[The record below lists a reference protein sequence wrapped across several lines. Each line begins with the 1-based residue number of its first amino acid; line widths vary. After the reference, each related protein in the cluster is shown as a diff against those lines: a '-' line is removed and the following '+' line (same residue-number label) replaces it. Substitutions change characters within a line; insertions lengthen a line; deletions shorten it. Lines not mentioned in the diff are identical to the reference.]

1 MVAEKRLAV
10 PFPQAFIAM
19 LRAAKNATPQPA
31 SGVCLP
37 LLEEVEAC
45 GHTVTRELYHLAMD
59 VCRAGGHWRRAL
71 QIFNRMSHQG
81 IPPTTHTYALLE
93 QAGAAARNSEPH
105 EVYEAMK
112 YAGVP
117 AYLSYTAAT
126 AKAMAFHKAD
136 EGKVADWL
144 GRSTLP
150 LGSRAQA
157 LRADQLSKGGTSFD
171 KAQATAGL
179 HTRDAAL
186 SKRPF
191 YPPPAKQKG
200 GKGKGRGGGA
210 SDASTTSSSTSSS

>member
-59 VCRAGGHWRRAL
+59 VCRAAGHWRRAL

-157 LRADQLSKGGTSFD
+157 HRADQLSKGGTRQG
-171 KAQATAGL
+171 AATAGL

>member
-1 MVAEKRLAV
+1 M
-10 PFPQAFIAM
+10 
-19 LRAAKNATPQPA
+19 
-31 SGVCLP
+31 
-37 LLEEVEAC
+37 
-45 GHTVTRELYHLAMD
+45 
-59 VCRAGGHWRRAL
+59 
-71 QIFNRMSHQG
+71 
-81 IPPTTHTYALLE
+81 
-93 QAGAAARNSEPH
+93 
-105 EVYEAMK
+105 
-112 YAGVP
+112 P

-157 LRADQLSKGGTSFD
+157 LRADQLAKGFD

-179 HTRDAAL
+179 HARAAL

-200 GKGKGRGGGA
+200 GKEVEGRRRVRRLHDVPTVVGSPA
-210 SDASTTSSSTSSS
+210 CPRPAIYLLPRRLRVQNAEP